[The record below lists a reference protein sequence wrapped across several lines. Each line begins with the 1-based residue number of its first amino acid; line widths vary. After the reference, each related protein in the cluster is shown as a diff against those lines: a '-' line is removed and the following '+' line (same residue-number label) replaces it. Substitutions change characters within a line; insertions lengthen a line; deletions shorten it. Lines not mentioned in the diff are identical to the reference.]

1 VLRRRNVLYFLDNAI
16 VVTIGQ
22 IARTSSVAIEPLA
35 YAAMQ
40 KKVWLRKKNAY
51 LMLARVGVTL
61 GPALISWLIPLR
73 SQSRSTPIDACI
85 IQRRARM

>member
-1 VLRRRNVLYFLDNAI
+1 LGLRRRNGLCFLDNAI
-16 VVTIGQ
+16 VI
-22 IARTSSVAIEPLA
+22 TSAQRLLAPRRVIKRSRAHLFGCIEPPA

-61 GPALISWLIPLR
+61 
-73 SQSRSTPIDACI
+73 
-85 IQRRARM
+85 

>member
-1 VLRRRNVLYFLDNAI
+1 MACWRLAASIKRPRPRLS
-16 VVTIGQ
+16 GC
-22 IARTSSVAIEPLA
+22 IEPPA

-61 GPALISWLIPLR
+61 GPASVSWL
-73 SQSRSTPIDACI
+73 
-85 IQRRARM
+85 